1 MRIGEGPQLKI
12 LQPLRVGVL
21 TPSHLS
27 TPPNTSS
34 HYSPSPTP
42 IPPSPATP
50 APASPAIPP
59 SPKLRRARSHKNPAN
74 PQTIPLSISAH
85 SLHPPGSLPQN
96 SPASPASTIP
106 PAPASSSAARS
117 PAGQTPSSNKC
128 HSFPS
133 PQIEAAAPC
142 SASTRPAPPSRS
154 PDNAARY
161 QTHRP

>member
-74 PQTIPLSISAH
+74 PQTIPLSISA
-85 SLHPPGSLPQN
+85 LFLRQPGSLPQN
-96 SPASPASTIP
+96 SQASPASTIP
-106 PAPASSSAARS
+106 PAPASSFATRS
-117 PAGQTPSSNKC
+117 PADQTPSSNKS
-128 HSFPS
+128 HSSPS
-133 PQIEAAAPC
+133 PQTAAAAPR
-142 SASTRPAPPSRS
+142 SASTRLVPPSDS
-154 PDNAARY
+154 SDNAARY
-161 QTHRP
+161 RTHHP